1 MERLPKVRFIVF
13 TIVIITLI
21 NVIALVVILR
31 FSYKEHRHHNNTE
44 EKKDA
49 PRKGFEYIK
58 NYLALTPQQTTLFRN
73 EKDSFFSAASL
84 LYDQLEEKRQEMIHK
99 LSTDQP
105 DTAALYRIS
114 DEMGAIHVDLKRN
127 VVNHLL
133 KLRSY
138 CNKEQVVKLDSLYN
152 KLIITDSPWRNK
164 NKQGEEK
171 HK

>member
-21 NVIALVVILR
+21 NVIALAVILR
-31 FSYKEHRHHNNTE
+31 FSYKEHGHHNTE
-44 EKKDA
+44 EKSGT
-49 PRKGFEYIK
+49 PRKGFDYIK
-58 NYLALTPQQTTLFRN
+58 NYLALTPQQVTLFKS

-105 DTAALYRIS
+105 DTSALYQITE
-114 DEMGAIHVDLKRN
+114 EMGAIHVDLKRN

-138 CNKEQVVKLDSLYN
+138 CNKEQVVKLDSLYS

-164 NKQGEEK
+164 YKQGEEK